1 MSGQG
6 VSPIDLYFEAVNG
19 AVMPFIIKIKIVP
32 LVFLLAFYFAF
43 MLNWRGVLHFYDILY
58 KLEDFK
64 IGFAVS
70 LPILLVAALNFVFVP
85 FSFRYLVKP
94 FFALLLVLSAIVSYT
109 MMKYRVLFDQNMIQ
123 NIFET
128 NQSEAYAYFSLP
140 ILGWVTLAGI
150 IPAASLFL
158 VKIEYETEWY
168 KGIILRVLSMI
179 ASLFII
185 GIIATLYYQD
195 YVSVGRNNPN
205 LQREIVPA
213 NFINSSTK
221 YIYNRYFAEP
231 IPFSTLGD
239 DAIRAMDKDKPT
251 LMFLVVGETARG
263 KNFSMNG
270 YEKDTNPFT
279 SKVGGVIS
287 FKDVRSCGT
296 ATAVSVP
303 CMFSNMGRKEFDA
316 NQARNSEGL
325 LDVLQKTGI
334 SIFWKEND
342 GGCKGV
348 CDRVPNIEIKPK
360 DYPKF
365 CDKNTCYDEV
375 LLQNLDDEI
384 ARMKGDK
391 LIGFHLI
398 GSHGPTYYKR
408 YPDAYRQ
415 FLPDCP
421 RSDIENCTDEELTNT
436 YDNTIRYTD
445 FVIAE
450 MIAKLK
456 TYEDKYNTALIYVSD
471 HGESLGA
478 LGLYL
483 HGTPYKFA
491 PDDQTRVPMQV
502 WMSPN
507 FTKEKGLDMKCL
519 QNNSAIYRYSH
530 DNLFPSVLGLWDIK
544 TKVYDKTLDIF
555 KQCRKN

>member
-1 MSGQG
+1 MFS
-6 VSPIDLYFEAVNG
+6 AVRIK
-19 AVMPFIIKIKIVP
+19 VVPFVLLLA
-32 LVFLLAFYFAF
+32 LVFAFL
-43 MLNWRGVLHFYDILY
+43 LNWPVLLHFHDILSNI
-58 KLEDFK
+58 EHFK
-64 IGFAVS
+64 IGFVVS
-70 LPILLVAALNFVFVP
+70 IPFLLVAALNFVFMP
-85 FSFRYLVKP
+85 FSIRFLMKP
-94 FFALLLVLSAIVSYT
+94 FFAFLFVTGSIASYT
-109 MMKYRVLFDQNMIQ
+109 MMKYRVLFDGDMIQ

-128 NQSEAYAYFSLP
+128 NQSEAFAYVNAP
-140 ILGWVTLAGI
+140 IIIWVLLTGLL
-150 IPAASLFL
+150 PAALIFF
-158 VKIEYETEWY
+158 VKIEYASTWY
-168 KGIILRVLSMI
+168 KGIAQRLLSMFF
-179 ASLFII
+179 SLVIV
-185 GIIATLYYQD
+185 GIIAALYYQD
-195 YVSVGRNNPN
+195 YASIGRNNQTLN
-205 LQREIVPA
+205 REIVPA
-213 NFINSSTK
+213 NFMYSTSK
-221 YIYNRYFAEP
+221 YLYRRYMAEP
-231 IPFSTLGD
+231 IPFVTLGD
-239 DAIRAMDKDKPT
+239 DATRVTKKDKPT

-279 SKVGGVIS
+279 SKSGGVIS
-287 FKDVRSCGT
+287 FNDVRSCGT

-303 CMFSNMGRKEFDA
+303 CMFSNMGRKEFDD
-316 NQARNSEGL
+316 NRARNSEGL

-360 DYPKF
+360 DHPKF

-375 LLQNLDDEI
+375 VLQDLDSEI
-384 ARMKGDK
+384 AQMKGDK
-391 LIGFHLI
+391 LVGFHLI

-408 YPDAYRQ
+408 YPDAHRQ
-415 FLPDCP
+415 FTPDCP

-456 TYEDKYNTALIYVSD
+456 TYEDKYNTALLYVSD

-478 LGLYL
+478 MGLYL

-502 WMSPN
+502 WMSPG
-507 FTKEKGLDMKCL
+507 FTKEKGVDMACL
-519 QNNSAIYRYSH
+519 QQKAADTRYSH
-530 DNLFPSVLGLWDIK
+530 DNIFSSVLGIWDVK
-544 TKVYDKTLDIF
+544 TSVYEKGLDIF
-555 KQCRKN
+555 SQCRTVQ